1 MALLAEISTVII
13 FINAV
18 LAVITVL
25 RQPRDIAAT
34 WAWLLVL
41 ILLPV
46 GGFILYLFTGRGL
59 SRKKIFQSQS
69 QINDGIM
76 ALVDIQR
83 QENRKNELLPKKM
96 LSSEA
101 TEMVNLFLNIN
112 NAPVLKDNHVTLYT
126 DGQAKF
132 DALFAAIRNAQK
144 SIHIE
149 YYTIYNDQ
157 IGNALQQLLI
167 EKAQAG
173 VAVNVLYDAW
183 GSQGATQR
191 WWQALEQAGGHART
205 FFSSKHS
212 ITDFRLNFRDHRKV
226 VVIDSQIGFIGGF
239 NVGDQYLGRSTKFG
253 NWRDTHMRVTGNA
266 VLALQVRFLMDWN
279 ASVEKALR
287 LTYSPDLFPL
297 ENPHTR
303 GSAAMQIVSS
313 GPDKL
318 DEQIKLGYLKM
329 ISTAKKRLWI
339 QTPYLVPDDSIIDA
353 LTTAAMSGV
362 DVRIMVPNMPDHPFI
377 YRATQYYSQLLHAAG
392 VKIYSYQNG
401 FLHAKTVVMDGH
413 ISTIGS
419 ANMDIRSFKLNFEA
433 NAFIYDPKVA
443 AQLEKIYEADM
454 QHAER
459 LTDEIIAQ
467 QSRWLRF
474 KQKFSRLLSPIL

>member
-1 MALLAEISTVII
+1 MILLTEIISAII
-13 FINAV
+13 LING
-18 LAVITVL
+18 LFAVITVL

-46 GGFILYLFTGRGL
+46 VGFILYLFTGRGL

-69 QINDGIM
+69 QINDGVL

-83 QENRKNELLPKKM
+83 QENRRNELLPKKV

-126 DGQAKF
+126 DGAEKF
-132 DALFAAIRNAQK
+132 AALFADIKKATK

-157 IGNALQQLLI
+157 IGNELQALLVQ
-167 EKAQAG
+167 KAREG

-183 GSQGATQR
+183 GSQGATQK
-191 WWQALEQAGGHART
+191 WWRPLEEAGGHART

-212 ITDFRLNFRDHRKV
+212 ITDFRLNFRDHRKIV
-226 VVIDSQIGFIGGF
+226 VLDGTIGYIGGF
-239 NVGDQYLGRSTKFG
+239 NVGDQYLGRSAKFG
-253 NWRDTHMRVTGNA
+253 NWRDTHMRITGNA

-279 ASVEKALR
+279 ASVEEAIR
-287 LTYSPDLFPL
+287 LTYSESHFPIAA
-297 ENPHTR
+297 EANR
-303 GSAAMQIVSS
+303 GTAAMQIVSS

-329 ISTAKKRLWI
+329 ISSAKKKLWI

-362 DVRIMVPNMPDHPFI
+362 DVRIMTPSMPDHPFI
-377 YRATQYYSQLLHAAG
+377 YRATQYYSQLLHEAG
-392 VKIYSYQNG
+392 IKIYAYQDG

-433 NAFIYDPKVA
+433 NAFIYDPKLA
-443 AQLEKIYEADM
+443 RQLEQIYLEDIKNAVL
-454 QHAER
+454 
-459 LTDEIIAQ
+459 LTDEMIAQ
-467 QSRWLRF
+467 QSAWLRF

>member
-1 MALLAEISTVII
+1 MVLVTEIMSFII
-13 FINAV
+13 FINAL
-18 LAVITVL
+18 LAIITIL

-46 GGFILYLFTGRGL
+46 GGFILYMFTGRGL

-69 QINDGIM
+69 QIDDGLS

-83 QENRKNELLPKKM
+83 KENRKNDLLPKKM

-101 TEMVNLFLNIN
+101 SEMVNLFLNIN
-112 NAPVLKDNHVTLYT
+112 NAPVLKNNHVKIYT

-132 DALFAAIRNAQK
+132 DALFADIKQAQK

-149 YYTIYNDQ
+149 YYTIYNDRL
-157 IGNALQQLLI
+157 GNELQQLLI
-167 EKAQAG
+167 QKAKEG
-173 VAVNVLYDAW
+173 VSVNVVYDAW
-183 GSQGATQR
+183 GSQGATQK
-191 WWQALEQAGGHART
+191 WWRALEDVGGHART
-205 FFSSKHS
+205 FFSSKHT
-212 ITDFRLNFRDHRKV
+212 ITDFRLNFRDHRKI
-226 VVIDSQIGFIGGF
+226 VVIDGKIGYIGGF
-239 NVGDQYLGRSTKFG
+239 NVGDQYLGRSKKFG
-253 NWRDTHMRVTGNA
+253 HWRDTHMRITGNA
-266 VLALQVRFLMDWN
+266 VLALQVRFMMDWN
-279 ASVEKALR
+279 ASVEPAIK
-287 LTYSPDLFPL
+287 LTYSEELFPVDQSQ
-297 ENPHTR
+297 NR

-362 DVRIMVPNMPDHPFI
+362 DVRIMTPNMPDHPFI
-377 YRATQYYSQLLHAAG
+377 YRATEYYSQLLHAAG
-392 VKIYSYQNG
+392 VKIYRYEDG
-401 FLHAKTVVMDGH
+401 FLHAKTAVMDGH
-413 ISTIGS
+413 ISTVGS

-433 NAFIYDPKVA
+433 NTFIYDPKVT
-443 AQLEKIYEADM
+443 AQLEAIYQADM
-454 QHAER
+454 EKASL

-467 QSRWLRF
+467 QSTWLKF